1 MKNTGRHSEKSGY
14 LVILLLVVGLTAFS
28 HSMKELT
35 EIHQLTVDASRVVA
49 QWSGNFTP
57 AEIPQIP
64 QAPQVAVKIEK
75 LKRSCQNKQSAPSVE
90 LSWLNETPE
99 PPTTPSVVAPG
110 RKQIRIKRTT
120 RSVAGLPS
128 EAEIA
133 AKLKKLQ
140 RIDIDTDA
148 FEVRVP
154 SVQFPEAGESGS
166 VEIPEFTFR
175 AKARKPGA
183 SKINPRDRE
192 ILLKT
197 LNRSINLRIA
207 S

>member
-14 LVILLLVVGLTAFS
+14 LVLLLSVVGLTAFS

-35 EIHQLTVDASRVVA
+35 EIQQLTVDASRVVA

-57 AEIPQIP
+57 SEIPQIP

-75 LKRSCQNKQSAPSVE
+75 LKSSCQSKQSVPSVE
-90 LSWLNETPE
+90 LRQTKPLRIERRVV
-99 PPTTPSVVAPG
+99 TTIPN
-110 RKQIRIKRTT
+110 
-120 RSVAGLPS
+120 
-128 EAEIA
+128 EAEMA
-133 AKLKKLQ
+133 AKLKKLR
-140 RIDIDTDA
+140 RIDVDADA
-148 FEVRVP
+148 F
-154 SVQFPEAGESGS
+154 
-166 VEIPEFTFR
+166 
-175 AKARKPGA
+175 
-183 SKINPRDRE
+183 KINPRDRE

>member
-1 MKNTGRHSEKSGY
+1 MRNTGRHSEKSGY

-35 EIHQLTVDASRVVA
+35 EIHQLTLDASRLVA
-49 QWSGNFTP
+49 QWSGNVTP

-64 QAPQVAVKIEK
+64 QIAQTVVRIEK
-75 LKRSCQNKQSAPSVE
+75 HKSCETKQSAPAVE
-90 LSWLNETPE
+90 LPWVAE
-99 PPTTPSVVAPG
+99 PSVAAPVVP
-110 RKQIRIKRTT
+110 RQTKAPRTERRVIT
-120 RSVAGLPS
+120 IPS

-133 AKLKKLQ
+133 KKLH
-140 RIDIDTDA
+140 RIDIGADA

-154 SVQFPEAGESGS
+154 AVQIPDSDEFPA
-166 VEIPEFTFR
+166 FTF
-175 AKARKPGA
+175 KTKTRKPGA
-183 SKINPRDRE
+183 LRINPRDRE